1 MNPMKLSMIALAA
14 LLTAACG
21 GGAPAASPSAVAP
34 SSAAAKPA
42 SAAASASPSVAASK
56 PAAASAAASAP
67 ASAAASKPAAS
78 GAASASA
85 KPAASGA
92 AASAS
97 AKPAAS
103 AAAASASAAPD
114 AIPAPKAVT
123 VDPKTTAVL
132 VLDTSARCDNPSE
145 VCSKLVPV
153 LKPFLDK
160 ARARQV
166 FIVHTVSS
174 SAKGT
179 PLGAVSKV
187 LDAKPDEPVLFPD
200 GFDKFVDGELQK
212 LLTSKGIK
220 TLIVTGSSTNV
231 AVLYTATGAARNLAY
246 QVVIPEDGANASNQY
261 EHDYALH
268 QMSVLPNMAP
278 RFTFSTLNQISFS

>member
-1 MNPMKLSMIALAA
+1 MSKNPTKLTLIALAA
-14 LLTAACG
+14 LLAAGCG
-21 GGAPAASPSAVAP
+21 AGTPAASPSGAAAP

-42 SAAASASPSVAASK
+42 SAPASASPSGPASK
-56 PAAASAAASAP
+56 PAAASAAASASAAP

-78 GAASASA
+78 TAASAG
-85 KPAASGA
+85 AST
-92 AASAS
+92 
-97 AKPAAS
+97 
-103 AAAASASAAPD
+103 APD
-114 AIPAPKAVT
+114 AIPAPKPVT
-123 VDPKTTAVL
+123 VDAKTTSIL
-132 VLDTSARCDNPSE
+132 VLDTSARCDDPKD

-166 FIVHTVSS
+166 FIVHTVSA

-179 PLGAVSKV
+179 TLGAVSKV
-187 LDAKPDEPVLFPD
+187 LEAKPDEPVLYPD

-212 LLTSKGIK
+212 LLAPKGIK
-220 TLIVTGSSTNV
+220 TLAITGSSTNV
-231 AVLYTATGAARNLAY
+231 AVLHTTTGAARNLAY

-278 RFTFSTLNQISFS
+278 RFTFTTLNQISFG

>member
-56 PAAASAAASAP
+56 PAAVSAAASAP
-67 ASAAASKPAAS
+67 ASAAASKPV
-78 GAASASA
+78 
-85 KPAASGA
+85 ASGA

-97 AKPAAS
+97 AKP
-103 AAAASASAAPD
+103 AASASAAPD
-114 AIPAPKAVT
+114 AIPAPKAVA
-123 VDPKTTAVL
+123 VDPKTTAIL

-166 FIVHTVSS
+166 FILHTVSS

-231 AVLYTATGAARNLAY
+231 AV
-246 QVVIPEDGANASNQY
+246 
-261 EHDYALH
+261 
-268 QMSVLPNMAP
+268 
-278 RFTFSTLNQISFS
+278 